1 MLINDVFAIEKE
13 NAIKTIKIMTKKR
26 IYLILDIS
34 IKFNDIMIRLVSSK
48 DIILS
53 QETRIESVSLIK
65 NYEISI
71 TNSRDIVRERLSLKK
86 QYVTQRARDAYIASI
101 CQFEIFFDLFYVAQS
116 TKFFSDDI
124 NALNRR
130 LK

>member
-1 MLINDVFAIEKE
+1 M
-13 NAIKTIKIMTKKR
+13 
-26 IYLILDIS
+26 
-34 IKFNDIMIRLVSSK
+34 
-48 DIILS
+48 LS
-53 QETRIESVSLIK
+53 QKTRIESVSLIR

-71 TNSRDIVRERLSLKK
+71 ISSRNVIRKKLSSKE

-101 CQFEIFFDLFYVAQS
+101 CQLEIFFDLFYVAQS